1 MLIAIISAEKDIA
14 LTGQE
19 VVRLFFPDG
28 EIVLGERAGCD
39 MTIIVSAAQTGDTFA
54 GRAVLA
60 ARGSKLAEEAKSD
73 TVPIIGDERNQQK
86 RLVKLAIFRVLS
98 RFTGKTPGPWGI
110 LTGIRPTK
118 IVHRL
123 LDMNWERSGIID
135 YLITCYDMCRN
146 KATMLLEIAV
156 RQRKYLLS
164 IEQAKQIVS
173 VYIGIPFCP
182 SRCAYCS
189 FPSCSLEGRGALIV
203 PPFVEALKKEIKEV
217 GTFLKA
223 SGRKV
228 QTIYVGG
235 GTPTALDYLQLSE
248 VLNYIRE
255 FLVDSS
261 TREITLEAGRPDTIS
276 EEKLK
281 VAIQSGITR
290 LSINP
295 QSMNLGTLLKIGRHH
310 TPQQIVE
317 AVDMARRIGFGNIN
331 MDIIIGLPGEE
342 KCDVENTLKEIAR
355 LSPENLT
362 VHTLALKR
370 ASKLKESSQEFLLPD
385 STTAG
390 SMLEITAEAAAEM
403 KMYPYYLYRQKRM
416 VGPLENVGYTKKGY
430 DCIYNIQ
437 IIEERQTILGL
448 GGGAGSKLVQPGTW
462 SLTSQYNPKDPQSYI
477 ERIDELIIKKISH
490 LKTKVDNLKSIR

>member
-1 MLIAIISAEKDIA
+1 
-14 LTGQE
+14 
-19 VVRLFFPDG
+19 
-28 EIVLGERAGCD
+28 
-39 MTIIVSAAQTGDTFA
+39 
-54 GRAVLA
+54 
-60 ARGSKLAEEAKSD
+60 
-73 TVPIIGDERNQQK
+73 
-86 RLVKLAIFRVLS
+86 
-98 RFTGKTPGPWGI
+98 
-110 LTGIRPTK
+110 
-118 IVHRL
+118 
-123 LDMNWERSGIID
+123 
-135 YLITCYDMCRN
+135 
-146 KATMLLEIAV
+146 
-156 RQRKYLLS
+156 
-164 IEQAKQIVS
+164 
-173 VYIGIPFCP
+173 
-182 SRCAYCS
+182 
-189 FPSCSLEGRGALIV
+189 
-203 PPFVEALKKEIKEV
+203 
-217 GTFLKA
+217 
-223 SGRKV
+223 
-228 QTIYVGG
+228 
-235 GTPTALDYLQLSE
+235 
-248 VLNYIRE
+248 
-255 FLVDSS
+255 
-261 TREITLEAGRPDTIS
+261 
-276 EEKLK
+276 
-281 VAIQSGITR
+281 
-290 LSINP
+290 
-295 QSMNLGTLLKIGRHH
+295 MNLGTLLKIGRHH

-403 KMYPYYLYRQKRM
+403 KMYPYY
-416 VGPLENVGYTKKGY
+416 VGYTKKGY